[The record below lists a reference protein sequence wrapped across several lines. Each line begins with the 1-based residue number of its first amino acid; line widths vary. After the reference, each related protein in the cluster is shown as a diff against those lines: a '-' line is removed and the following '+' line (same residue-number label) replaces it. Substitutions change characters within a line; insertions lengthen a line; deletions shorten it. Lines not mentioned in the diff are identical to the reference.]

1 VTDVL
6 DGRIGEAWAG
16 ERPNGCHVNLVV
28 GRRGSATAAAAT
40 LALASP
46 RPAHVPFLAALQ
58 DGRMI
63 HPPTIVVNKTPIE
76 NDRVAKLTW
85 GAVQVGVA
93 QGVLD
98 AVHEGVLAVE
108 EAEELVL
115 LVAVWIDAAA
125 EEETAVR
132 RASRTAMRAAVAD
145 ALAPPSG
152 EEIRAV
158 AARREEPRSA
168 YYGGE

>member
-1 VTDVL
+1 MTDVL

-40 LALASP
+40 LALATP
-46 RPAHVPFLAALQ
+46 RPGHVPFLAALE

-63 HPPTIVVNKTPIE
+63 RPPTIVVNKTSVE
-76 NDRVAKLTW
+76 DERVAKLTW
-85 GAVQVGVA
+85 GAVQVGLA

-98 AVHEGVLAVE
+98 AVDDGTLAVE

-132 RASRTAMRAAVAD
+132 RASRAAMRAAVVD
-145 ALAPPSG
+145 ALAPPSA
-152 EEIRAV
+152 EEIRAL
-158 AARREEPRSA
+158 ATRREEPRSA